1 MAAVAKIT
9 FLVERGEKWIW
20 IFLLR
25 LLILAKKG
33 DGKPYLK
40 KKKKNLGSQWENKAL
55 RKTPQAPLKSV
66 HDETMLDPPTPNPA
80 FRQ

>member
-1 MAAVAKIT
+1 MNLNISTEIINFSQEGGWQA
-9 FLVERGEKWIW
+9 LSEEE
-20 IFLLR
+20 
-25 LLILAKKG
+25 
-33 DGKPYLK
+33 
-40 KKKKNLGSQWENKAL
+40 KNLGSQWENKAL

>member
-1 MAAVAKIT
+1 MNLNISTEVINFSQEGGWQA
-9 FLVERGEKWIW
+9 LSEEE
-20 IFLLR
+20 
-25 LLILAKKG
+25 
-33 DGKPYLK
+33 
-40 KKKKNLGSQWENKAL
+40 KKNLGSQWENKAL

>member
-9 FLVERGEKWIW
+9 FLVERGKKWIW

-25 LLILAKKG
+25 LLILAKKQ
-33 DGKPYLK
+33 DGKPYL

-55 RKTPQAPLKSV
+55 RKTLQAPLKSV
-66 HDETMLDPPTPNPA
+66 HDETMLDPTPNPA